1 LSHEGHEES
10 DRSSG
15 ATMKGHEGI
24 KHEGGGGGHHAHT
37 AQGFKRRFFVSLAI
51 SVPILLM
58 SPTIQSWFGFTTPRF
73 PGYDLVLF
81 ALASAV
87 AFYGGWPFYEG
98 ARRDLEKGMLGMMV
112 LVSLAVSVGYVFSV
126 AATFFF
132 TGVGDFYWEISTLVV
147 FLLFGHWMEMRM
159 TSRATGALQELVKLI
174 PPTANVQ
181 RDGGFIEVLTSEVGV
196 GDVLLIRPGEKVPI
210 DGVIIEGGS
219 ALDESMITGESRP
232 VSKEVGDEAIGGTI
246 NGMGSLK
253 IRVEKTGEETALAQ
267 IIQLVREVQ
276 ESKPPTQKLA
286 DRAAHYLTIT
296 AITVG
301 LAAFVYWNYFA
312 GMGVVF
318 ALTTAVTVIVIAC
331 PHALG
336 LAIPTVTAI
345 SSTLAAKN
353 GMLVRNAEALEVG
366 EKVDTIVFDKT
377 GTLTQGLF
385 KVTDTVTTGSLTEGE
400 LLRYSASLESLSE
413 HPIGQAL
420 QRAAKDGG
428 IPLTEPTGF
437 EAVAGHGVKGSVDGR
452 QVTAGTLR
460 LMDMEGKRYGKALQK
475 QADRLYD
482 EGKTLSFI
490 ALDDEV
496 VGVIGFADTLKESSV
511 KAIQDLHGMG
521 KQVIMITGDN
531 ARTAESI
538 AKEARVDRYLAEVLP
553 EDKANEIKKLQL
565 EGRKVAMVGDGIN
578 DAPALIQ
585 ADVGIAV
592 GAGTD
597 VAIESADIVLIRNEP
612 SDVASL
618 IRLSKATMRKM
629 KENLAWATGYNT
641 LAIPIAAG
649 VLYPWGI
656 SLRPEWGALL
666 MTASSIIVVLNA
678 LTLRNVNLKD

>member
-1 LSHEGHEES
+1 MSHGGHEES
-10 DRSSG
+10 DHSHG
-15 ATMKGHEGI
+15 AAMKGHEGM
-24 KHEGGGGGHHAHT
+24 KHEGGDGGHHEHM
-37 AQGFKRRFFVSLAI
+37 AQDFKRRFFVSLTI

-58 SPTIQSWFGFTTPRF
+58 SPTIQSWFGFTTSRF

-87 AFYGGWPFYEG
+87 AFYGGWPFYKG

-126 AATFFF
+126 AATFLF

-181 RDGGFIEVLTSEVGV
+181 RDGGFIEALTSEVRV

-301 LAAFVYWNYFA
+301 LVSFVYWNYFT

-318 ALTTAVTVIVIAC
+318 ALTTAVTVTVIAC

-353 GMLVRNAEALEVG
+353 GILVRNAEALEVG

-385 KVTDTVTTGSLTEGE
+385 KVTDTVTTGTLTEVE

-428 IPLTEPTGF
+428 ISLQEPTGF
-437 EAVAGHGVKGSVDGR
+437 EAVAGHGVTGSIEGR

-460 LMDMEGKRYGKALQK
+460 LMDMEGKRYGKALQR

-482 EGKTLSFI
+482 EGKTLSFV

-496 VGVIGFADTLKESSV
+496 VGVIGFADTLKRSSV

-521 KQVIMITGDN
+521 KHVIMITGDN
-531 ARTAESI
+531 RRTAESV

-649 VLYPWGI
+649 LLYPWGI
-656 SLRPEWGALL
+656 TLRPEWGALL

-678 LTLRNVNLKD
+678 LTLRNVSLKD